1 MKIKENIFT
10 MDGLTGTLFLIV
22 PMILIMY
29 FLMFRPEQQRRKKHQ
44 AMLENL
50 TKGDEIV
57 TNGGLH
63 GKILGI
69 TNDKKIILL
78 SIAEINN
85 QDVKVQISLSAVA
98 FLKKGGELIGEAQPG
113 KSGDGGFVP
122 PIS

>member
-1 MKIKENIFT
+1 MG
-10 MDGLTGTLFLIV
+10 GLESILFMVV
-22 PMILIMY
+22 PMILILY

-69 TNDKKIILL
+69 ANDKKIVLL
-78 SIAEINN
+78 SVGEVNN
-85 QDVKVQISLSAVA
+85 QEVKVQISLSAVA
-98 FLKKGGELIGEAQPG
+98 FLKKGGELIEGE
-113 KSGDGGFVP
+113 
-122 PIS
+122 

>member
-1 MKIKENIFT
+1 
-10 MDGLTGTLFLIV
+10 MDGITSILFMVV
-22 PMILIMY
+22 PMILILY

-69 TNDKKIILL
+69 TNDKKIVLL
-78 SIAEINN
+78 SVGELNN
-85 QDVKVQISLSAVA
+85 QEVKVQISLSAVA
-98 FLKKGGELIGEAQPG
+98 FLKKGGELIEGE
-113 KSGDGGFVP
+113 
-122 PIS
+122 

>member
-1 MKIKENIFT
+1 MINKENIFT
-10 MDGLTGTLFLIV
+10 MGGLESILFMVV
-22 PMILIMY
+22 PMILILY

-69 TNDKKIILL
+69 ANDKKIVLL
-78 SIAEINN
+78 AVGELNN
-85 QDVKVQISLSAVA
+85 QEVKVQISLSAVA
-98 FLKKGGELIGEAQPG
+98 FLKKGGELIEGE
-113 KSGDGGFVP
+113 
-122 PIS
+122 

>member
-1 MKIKENIFT
+1 

-98 FLKKGGELIGEAQPG
+98 FLKKGGELIGEAQPS
-113 KSGDGGFVP
+113 KSGDGGFAP
-122 PIS
+122 PAS

>member
-1 MKIKENIFT
+1 
-10 MDGLTGTLFLIV
+10 MDGLSSILFMVV
-22 PMILIMY
+22 PMILILY

-69 TNDKKIILL
+69 GNDKKIVLL
-78 SIAEINN
+78 SVGEVNN
-85 QDVKVQISLSAVA
+85 QEVKVQISLSAVA
-98 FLKKGGELIGEAQPG
+98 FLKKGGELIEGE
-113 KSGDGGFVP
+113 
-122 PIS
+122 